1 MFWRHTSLISVF
13 AHMCNH
19 MHDSATFCWDEAQ
32 QWASE
37 AVQQTVQQ
45 TLPLMPSDP
54 TFQVKSLATSDYA
67 SC

>member
-1 MFWRHTSLISVF
+1 
-13 AHMCNH
+13 MCNH

-54 TFQVKSLATSDYA
+54 TFQVKSLATYDYA